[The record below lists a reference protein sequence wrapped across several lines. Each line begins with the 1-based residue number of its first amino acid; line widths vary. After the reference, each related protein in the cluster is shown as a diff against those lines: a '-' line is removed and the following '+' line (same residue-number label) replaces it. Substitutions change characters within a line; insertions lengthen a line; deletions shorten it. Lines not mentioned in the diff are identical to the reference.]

1 LNFSTENPQGNRD
14 ANLEARDNSQK
25 VLTVLF
31 ERYPPLL
38 AIYEGIYNAFNAK
51 TAPKKSP
58 DFSFLFGKFM
68 LNDAQNAENEL
79 KNISDKVK
87 KAIADEAKTIIKARA
102 VEEIKN
108 IEIDKKAQEDYV
120 LSHNFEKVETAE
132 EFDGVWRDFDG
143 DDELADHQD
152 ALDELNMKVTVR
164 TDDTSHSVYQAD
176 FMENTNVSESAEIEP
191 NAPAI
196 EYPEWDYQKRAY
208 KENFCK
214 LFPLQQRK
222 TDSAYREQ
230 TLLRHKSLLLSL
242 RKMLTNLNNKF
253 QQQRRQ
259 TQGENFDFDC
269 VTDLFV
275 DVRSG
280 HTPSEKIYL
289 SKRKKEKDLS
299 VMLLLD
305 ISLSSDGYVDG
316 RRVLDV
322 EKQVAIL
329 FGEILNEFQ
338 VDFAVN
344 CFFSKTRNYS
354 TYLTVKDFDQ
364 DWLQAKDRVGAV
376 EASGYTRI
384 GTALRHSG
392 KLLEKRETQNK
403 WLILIS
409 DGKPNDYD
417 RYEGKYGIA
426 DVKQAVKELN
436 ERHVNTYALAIEA
449 NAKYY
454 LPQMFGE
461 NHYQIVPSPQELVK
475 SLARLYEKIK
485 HRL

>member
-1 LNFSTENPQGNRD
+1 
-14 ANLEARDNSQK
+14 
-25 VLTVLF
+25 
-31 ERYPPLL
+31 
-38 AIYEGIYNAFNAK
+38 
-51 TAPKKSP
+51 
-58 DFSFLFGKFM
+58 
-68 LNDAQNAENEL
+68 
-79 KNISDKVK
+79 
-87 KAIADEAKTIIKARA
+87 
-102 VEEIKN
+102 
-108 IEIDKKAQEDYV
+108 
-120 LSHNFEKVETAE
+120 
-132 EFDGVWRDFDG
+132 
-143 DDELADHQD
+143 
-152 ALDELNMKVTVR
+152 
-164 TDDTSHSVYQAD
+164 
-176 FMENTNVSESAEIEP
+176 
-191 NAPAI
+191 
-196 EYPEWDYQKRAY
+196 
-208 KENFCK
+208 
-214 LFPLQQRK
+214 
-222 TDSAYREQ
+222 
-230 TLLRHKSLLLSL
+230 
-242 RKMLTNLNNKF
+242 
-253 QQQRRQ
+253 
-259 TQGENFDFDC
+259 
-269 VTDLFV
+269 
-275 DVRSG
+275 
-280 HTPSEKIYL
+280 
-289 SKRKKEKDLS
+289 
-299 VMLLLD
+299 
-305 ISLSSDGYVDG
+305 
-316 RRVLDV
+316 
-322 EKQVAIL
+322 
-329 FGEILNEFQ
+329 